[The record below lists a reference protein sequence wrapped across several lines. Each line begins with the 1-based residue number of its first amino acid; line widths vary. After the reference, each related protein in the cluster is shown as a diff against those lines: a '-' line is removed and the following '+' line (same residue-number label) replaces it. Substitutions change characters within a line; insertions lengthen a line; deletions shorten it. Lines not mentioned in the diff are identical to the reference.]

1 MQVQFQ
7 HIDYAQPLEGGW
19 TVQDVIEDMEN
30 LLAVLMASEHFKPI
44 KTKDELLYWLRSN
57 YPILAMPWKPL
68 GTIPAVEEHFL
79 LQYGF

>member
-7 HIDYAQPLEGGW
+7 HIDYTQPLEGGW
-19 TVQDVIEDMEN
+19 TVKDVIEDMEG
-30 LLAVLMASEHFKPI
+30 LLAMLMACEHFKPI
-44 KTKDELLYWLRSN
+44 KTKDELLYWLRDN